1 PRPRHPSLVARP
13 RRRGDRMRRRDFVAF
28 LSGATSW
35 VATARAQEP
44 RRVIGVL
51 SSVTSNSYPGLDAG
65 LTRGLENT
73 GFIEG
78 KNISIIRRWAD
89 GRYNRLPSLASE
101 LVTRGVEVIVCYD
114 APAAFAAKATSST
127 TPIVFTIGTDPVK
140 IGLVDRFNRPA
151 GNITGVYNLLTG
163 LASKHLELLHHLLP
177 AARTIAF
184 FVTPNNPNLV
194 YVPEALAAA
203 NALGLHLEVLTQN
216 IIRLGTMSLG
226 HCRIA

>member
-1 PRPRHPSLVARP
+1 
-13 RRRGDRMRRRDFVAF
+13 MRRRDFVAF

-89 GRYNRLPSLASE
+89 GQYNRLPSLASE
-101 LVTRGVEVIVCYD
+101 LVALHTDYD
-114 APAAFAAKATSST
+114 
-127 TPIVFTIGTDPVK
+127 
-140 IGLVDRFNRPA
+140 
-151 GNITGVYNLLTG
+151 
-163 LASKHLELLHHLLP
+163 
-177 AARTIAF
+177 
-184 FVTPNNPNLV
+184 
-194 YVPEALAAA
+194 
-203 NALGLHLEVLTQN
+203 
-216 IIRLGTMSLG
+216 SLSMG
-226 HCRIA
+226 QRISDWQG